1 MFEVEKIIKLNQDWI
16 SIFFLL
22 SLLII
27 GFLKNIDKKK
37 FGILVYSINSE
48 KYFSSYAKEKQTNYL
63 NPFNLLKMIF
73 ILNIISFLLTSII
86 DELISFEKFRTVYL
100 IILII
105 IISRY
110 FILKY
115 ISRFLNLANLFEQ
128 LVFKSFSSYFRISL
142 LAYPLLLIY
151 NYTFPTNFN
160 FLFFLS
166 FIIASGIF
174 IGHLRIYYKIADNKS
189 SSFFYIILYLC
200 AFKITPWLLVSDY
213 IIN

>member
-48 KYFSSYAKEKQTNYL
+48 KYFSSYAKEKQINYL

-100 IILII
+100 IIMII

-142 LAYPLLLIY
+142 LAFPLLLIY

-174 IGHLRIYYKIADNKS
+174 IGHLRIYYKIAYNKS

>member
-16 SIFFLL
+16 SIFLIL

-86 DELISFEKFRTVYL
+86 DELISFQKFRTVYL
-100 IILII
+100 IIMII

-115 ISRFLNLANLFEQ
+115 ISRFLNLTNLFEQ

-142 LAYPLLLIY
+142 LAFPLLLIY

-174 IGHLRIYYKIADNKS
+174 IGHLRIYYKIAYNKS

>member
-16 SIFFLL
+16 SIFFLF

-48 KYFSSYAKEKQTNYL
+48 KYFSSYAKEKQTNYFS
-63 NPFNLLKMIF
+63 PFNLLKIIF

-86 DELISFEKFRTVYL
+86 DEFTSFEKFRTVYL

-105 IISRY
+105 SISRY

-142 LAYPLLLIY
+142 LAFPLLLIY
-151 NYTFPTNFN
+151 NYTFRTNFN